1 MIRTLLIAFACFV
14 FLTHC
19 SSTDGVEA
27 PEPVETE
34 EINEPVEDLFL
45 EAQKSLDDELYRT
58 AVRQFD
64 DIERNH
70 PYSVWAKRAMLMSA
84 YASYQNE
91 DYDRAII
98 ALERFIQLHPADER
112 VDYAYYLKAMCY
124 YEQISDVRRD
134 QKMTELALNHLL
146 AVIKRFPGSDYA
158 KEARL
163 KIDLTFD
170 HLAGREMEIGRYYL
184 DRKVYNAAIKR
195 FQKVVREYQ
204 TTTHVAEALYRLV
217 EVNLAIG
224 LTAEA
229 TKNAAILG
237 HNYPGSEWYE
247 DAYNLLE
254 SGSTNDQNGFF
265 GKAWDSIVN

>member
-84 YASYQNE
+84 YAS
-91 DYDRAII
+91 
-98 ALERFIQLHPADER
+98 
-112 VDYAYYLKAMCY
+112 
-124 YEQISDVRRD
+124 
-134 QKMTELALNHLL
+134 
-146 AVIKRFPGSDYA
+146 
-158 KEARL
+158 
-163 KIDLTFD
+163 
-170 HLAGREMEIGRYYL
+170 
-184 DRKVYNAAIKR
+184 
-195 FQKVVREYQ
+195 
-204 TTTHVAEALYRLV
+204 
-217 EVNLAIG
+217 
-224 LTAEA
+224 
-229 TKNAAILG
+229 
-237 HNYPGSEWYE
+237 
-247 DAYNLLE
+247 
-254 SGSTNDQNGFF
+254 
-265 GKAWDSIVN
+265 